1 MSLVNSGSSRCVNC
15 CSMKRRR
22 WTAASLSPQGGIC
35 SPSMNTALVYLNT
48 RQLFTK
54 LKWETFGNSILI
66 NYTLGTGLRR
76 LFGFL
81 NVRRAY
87 EEVCWDSKLPCRLR
101 APETSLGKVA
111 DPVSERPSRRRCA
124 GRPQLWQVS
133 LEGRTVR
140 KNKYISRPRLMLRW
154 VFITAVDPEVHAC
167 CLPTE
172 INLSQQMDARSEVSW
187 AAVQPVA
194 LRICSYAVHFVATPF
209 IYR

>member
-1 MSLVNSGSSRCVNC
+1 
-15 CSMKRRR
+15 MKRRR
-22 WTAASLSPQGGIC
+22 WSAASLLPQGGIC

-54 LKWETFGNSILI
+54 LKWETSGNYYFNQLHSGHWIE
-66 NYTLGTGLRR
+66 T
-76 LFGFL
+76 FGFL

-87 EEVCWDSKLPCRLR
+87 EEVCWDSKLPRRLR

-133 LEGRTVR
+133 HEGRTVR

-154 VFITAVDPEVHAC
+154 VFITAVHPEVHAC